1 MVSELLQVETAAT
14 GTETVVAIAG
24 EFDITSAEW
33 FGACVGTV
41 LERRPAVMTI
51 DARGLTFID
60 SSGLRSLLVAR
71 DAAIQAGVI
80 FHIREASPVL
90 RSLAERTGLGRLLLL
105 DD

>member
-1 MVSELLQVETAAT
+1 MVSELLQVETTAT
-14 GTETVVAIAG
+14 GTETVMAIAG
-24 EFDITSAEW
+24 EFDLTSAEW

-41 LERRPAVMTI
+41 LEKRPGLMTI
-51 DARGLTFID
+51 DAHGLTFVD

-71 DAAIQAGVI
+71 DAAIQAGVS

-90 RSLAERTGLGRLLLL
+90 RNLAERTGLGRLLL